1 MKEQN
6 GNEKD
11 KEKSGNGKKK
21 KWSLNGEKR
30 FYLIT
35 ALGCAAALLAIIIV
49 AVAVTNSSDVDQQA
63 GVNNNNSAVLD
74 NNSAN
79 TDVGGDIGG
88 DIGGGEEGEEVGG
101 EEDGDDE
108 QVTNT
113 PDGMVS
119 PVAAVTVSNDYG
131 FFYNQTLNSYYEH
144 KGVDFVAPA
153 GTEVKAVEA
162 GVIES
167 IYKDDL
173 LSGTEITVDHGE
185 GLKSRYRFVTEVEGL
200 AVGASVAKGEV
211 IATVAEATGDEYK
224 DGAHLHFEI
233 VQQGVQMDPTTYLTL
248 EEK

>member
-6 GNEKD
+6 GNEKE

-49 AVAVTNSSDVDQQA
+49 AVAVTNNGDVDQQA
-63 GVNNNNSAVLD
+63 GVNNSNSAVID

-79 TDVGGDIGG
+79 TDVGGDLGG
-88 DIGGGEEGEEVGG
+88 EEEGEEVGG
-101 EEDGDDE
+101 EEDGGDE
-108 QVTNT
+108 TVTNT

-119 PVAAVTVSNDYG
+119 PVASVTVSNDYG

-162 GVIES
+162 GVVES

-173 LSGTEITVDHGE
+173 LSGTEITIDHGN
-185 GLKSRYRFVTEVEGL
+185 GLKSCYRFVTEVEGL
-200 AVGASVAKGEV
+200 TVGASVAKGEV

-233 VQQGVQMDPTTYLTL
+233 VQQGVQIDPTTYLTL